1 MIIAKETDR
10 SNSQPTTRG
19 LSSFIE
25 KEKKGFSLKIQ
36 SKSKKKPRRG
46 IKGRKKLSETLIDRK
61 KKKIIDLFNKGEL
74 EKAASHIDSFE
85 KSLENNPEI
94 LSRNLIYIAGNLSD
108 RKLEMGL
115 LERAAAFLYNYGNDS
130 LNSGKYKEAIE
141 IYEKALE
148 TCPRD
153 SYLLPKILNGC
164 GHALFELGSY
174 KEAIG
179 KFEQAL
185 EIDPDDSTFLNNY
198 GAALRDDGQYES
210 AITQFDKALKINPDD
225 SIVLG
230 NYALTFLMSYRFK
243 EAIEMY
249 EKALQINPDMYQ
261 FRYNYGVA
269 LTYVGRYN
277 EAIEQ
282 YEKAIRLYP
291 DYVYALGQCGFVL
304 TLCGRFDEAFKK
316 YDHLVKIAPETPFLP
331 FLKATILE
339 RNGQYEEALTIMKKI
354 IFVGVPQ
361 NMGNLLY
368 LHLGRLYYLNKLETE
383 GDKYFNLAIEHS
395 DDKDA
400 SRIKAAQNIF
410 AVNPY
415 DNRGIEILEEISRD
429 SLHYAEALKTL
440 TINLPP
446 KAYWQLFKNPSNAE
460 ATFRNTQMLNRS
472 LYHKIENEVSIL
484 KGIAQRIIYK
494 PGAEDETLTGIIESI
509 EGITR
514 GIKVR
519 RGREKE
525 KSKPIPL
532 HKYEKLVEI
541 ISKTAHDISDFVNN
555 ELAVI
560 ESKVRRMMRNLSGD
574 NQRLSLLN
582 KLLEQLEF
590 TQGAL
595 NDLKSV
601 NEGIDI
607 KYKRFQVKKLF
618 EKWGKSGKIDN
629 ATISLDI
636 RNASSYFN
644 GDEEKIKS
652 ALNELVENSIKH
664 NPGKIDLEIR
674 IFSDD
679 IVNPPWIKED
689 DIPSRQKYLF
699 IEFSDNGKGIEKDMK
714 EKIFLPLVTT
724 DKDRGSGLG
733 LFIIKRTL
741 HTMKGYIVETG
752 EKMARF
758 EIYLPYIK
766 GEASEEVERE
776 SQYSF
781 IIGG

>member
-10 SNSQPTTRG
+10 SDFQSSTRG
-19 LSSFIE
+19 MSSVIE
-25 KEKKGFSLKIQ
+25 KEQKGVSLKI
-36 SKSKKKPRRG
+36 KSKKKPRRA
-46 IKGRKKLSETLIDRK
+46 IKERKKLSETLIDKK

-74 EKAASHIDSFE
+74 KKATSHLDSFE
-85 KSLENNPEI
+85 KSMENNPAV
-94 LSRNLIYIAGNLSD
+94 LSRNLVYIARNLSD
-108 RKLEMGL
+108 RKVEMDV
-115 LERAAAFLYNYGNDS
+115 LERTAAFLDNYGNDS
-130 LNSGKYKEAIE
+130 LNAGKYKEAIE
-141 IYEKALE
+141 IFEKALE
-148 TCPRD
+148 ICPEN
-153 SYLLPKILNGC
+153 SPLLPIILNRC
-164 GHALFELGSY
+164 GHAHFELGSY

-185 EIDPDDSTFLNNY
+185 EIDPHDSTFLNNY

-210 AITQFDKALKINPDD
+210 AIAQFEKALKINPDD
-225 SIVLG
+225 SKVLG
-230 NYALTFLMSYRFK
+230 NYASTFLKSNRPE
-243 EAIEMY
+243 EAIEMF
-249 EKALQINPDMYQ
+249 EKSLQISPDVYQ
-261 FRYNYGVA
+261 LWFNYGQA

-291 DYVYALGQCGFVL
+291 DYVYALGQCCFVL
-304 TLCGRFDEAFKK
+304 ALCGRFDEAFKK
-316 YDHLVKIAPETPFLP
+316 YDHLLKIAPETPILQ
-331 FLKATILE
+331 FLKAAILE
-339 RNGQYEEALTIMKKI
+339 RNGEYEEALTTMKKI

-361 NMGNLLY
+361 DMGNLLY
-368 LHLGRLYYLNKLETE
+368 LHIGRLYYLNKLETE
-383 GDKYFNLAIEHS
+383 GDKYFKLAIENS
-395 DDKDA
+395 DDKNA
-400 SRIKAAQNIF
+400 SRIRAAQTIF
-410 AVNPY
+410 SINPY
-415 DNRGIEILEEISRD
+415 DNRGVEIFEEISGD
-429 SLHYAEALKTL
+429 SSHSKKALKTL
-440 TINLPP
+440 TMNLPP
-446 KAYWQLFKNPSNAE
+446 KAYWQMFKASPNR
-460 ATFRNTQMLNRS
+460 ATRFHNTAMLNRS

-494 PGAEDETLTGIIESI
+494 PGAEDETLRGIIDSI
-509 EGITR
+509 EEITR

-519 RGREKE
+519 RSREKE
-525 KSKPIPL
+525 ESKPIPF
-532 HKYEKLVEI
+532 HKYEKLVDI

-560 ESKVRRMMRNLSGD
+560 ESKLRRMMHDLSGD
-574 NQRLSLLN
+574 NQRLLLLN

-601 NEGIDI
+601 NEGINI
-607 KYKRFQVKKLF
+607 KYKRFMVKKLF
-618 EKWGKSGKIDN
+618 EKWEKSGKIGN

-664 NPGKIDLEIR
+664 NPGKIDLEIK
-674 IFSDD
+674 IVSND
-679 IVNPPWIKED
+679 IVNPPRIRAVK
-689 DIPSRQKYLF
+689 IPARRKYLF
-699 IEFSDNGKGIEKDMK
+699 IEFSDNGTGIETDMK
-714 EKIFLPLVTT
+714 EKIFLPLETT

-741 HTMKGYIVETG
+741 HKMKGYIVETG

-758 EIYLPYIK
+758 EIYLPYIT
-766 GEASEEVERE
+766 GEESEEVERD

-781 IIGG
+781 IIDR

>member
-1 MIIAKETDR
+1 MIIAKEKDR
-10 SNSQPTTRG
+10 SDFQPTTRG
-19 LSSFIE
+19 MSSVV
-25 KEKKGFSLKIQ
+25 KKGQKGVSLKI
-36 SKSKKKPRRG
+36 KSKKKPQRA
-46 IKGRKKLSETLIDRK
+46 IKERKKLSETLIDKK

-74 EKAASHIDSFE
+74 KKATSHLDSFK
-85 KSLENNPEI
+85 KSMENNPAV
-94 LSRNLIYIAGNLSD
+94 LSRNLVYIAGHLSN
-108 RKLEMGL
+108 RKLGMNL

-148 TCPRD
+148 ICPGNF
-153 SYLLPKILNGC
+153 SLLPKILNGC
-164 GHALFELGSY
+164 GHTLFELGSF
-174 KEAIG
+174 KEAIS

-210 AITQFDKALKINPDD
+210 AIAQFDKALKMNPDD
-225 SIVLG
+225 SKVLG
-230 NYALTFLMSYRFK
+230 NYASTFFMSSQYE
-243 EAIEMY
+243 EAIEMF
-249 EKALQINPDMYQ
+249 EKALQISPDVYQ
-261 FRYNYGVA
+261 LWFNYGQA

-282 YEKAIRLYP
+282 YEKAIQLYP
-291 DYVYALGQCGFVL
+291 DYVLALEQCGFVL
-304 TLCGRFDEAFKK
+304 ALCGRFDEAFKK
-316 YDHLVKIAPETPFLP
+316 YDHLLKIAPGGAVAL
-331 FLKATILE
+331 FLKATLLE
-339 RNGQYEEALTIMKKI
+339 ANGKYEEALTTMEKI
-354 IFVGVPQ
+354 TFVALSQ
-361 NMGNLLY
+361 DMGNFLC
-368 LHLGRLYYLNKLETE
+368 LHIGRLYYLNKLEEE
-383 GDKYFNLAIEHS
+383 GDKCFKLAIEHS

-410 AVNPY
+410 TVNPY

-429 SLHYAEALKTL
+429 SSHYAEAFKTL
-440 TINLPP
+440 VINLPP
-446 KAYWQLFKNPSNAE
+446 KAYWQMFKPSSKAA
-460 ATFRNTQMLNRS
+460 ATLRNTEMLNRS

-494 PGAEDETLTGIIESI
+494 PGAEDETLRRIIDSI
-509 EGITR
+509 EEITR

-525 KSKPIPL
+525 ESKSIPL

-560 ESKVRRMMRNLSGD
+560 ESKLRRMMRNLSGD

-595 NDLKSV
+595 NDLKTV
-601 NEGIDI
+601 NEGINI
-607 KYKRFQVKKLF
+607 KYKRFMVKKLF
-618 EKWGKSGKIDN
+618 EKWEKSGKIGN

-664 NPGKIDLEIR
+664 NPGKIDIEMR
-674 IFSDD
+674 IVSDD
-679 IVNPPWIKED
+679 IVNPPRIRGVK
-689 DIPSRQKYLF
+689 IPARQKYLF
-699 IEFSDNGKGIEKDMK
+699 IEFSDNGKGIETDMK
-714 EKIFLPLVTT
+714 EKIFLPLETT

-741 HTMKGYIVETG
+741 HKMKGYIFETG
-752 EKMARF
+752 KKMARF
-758 EIYLPYIK
+758 EIYLPYIT
-766 GEASEEVERE
+766 GEEIEEVERD
-776 SQYSF
+776 SQYSL
-781 IIGG
+781 IIDR